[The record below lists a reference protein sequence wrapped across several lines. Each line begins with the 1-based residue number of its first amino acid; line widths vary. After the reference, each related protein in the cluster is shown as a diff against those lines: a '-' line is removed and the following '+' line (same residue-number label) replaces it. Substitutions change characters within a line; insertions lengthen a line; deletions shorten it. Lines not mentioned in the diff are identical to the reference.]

1 MCQGKGIK
9 LADGVLMEDYTLHA
23 RSKKIRSTFSSAA
36 YFGYAAMPNK
46 AINSGR
52 IAARLIEWDLAGGAQ
67 PLAIRMRPFKNGC
80 LLCRF
85 YPFMYGFSF

>member
-9 LADGVLMEDYTLHA
+9 LADGVLMGDYTPRA
-23 RSKKIRSTFSSAA
+23 RSKKIRSTAKSAA

-52 IAARLIEWDLAGGAQ
+52 IADSFVEWHLAGGAQ
-67 PLAIRMRPFKNGC
+67 PLAIGMNEGVC
-80 LLCRF
+80 LAVEADQQRIQRL
-85 YPFMYGFSF
+85 